1 MVTKYY
7 LNLTNND
14 IKEAIV
20 NYLTNKGYVFTDA
33 DGYTGTAD
41 PKNFIKLCW
50 DDDEEEVDVHA
61 LVVCDKKKT
70 SQEYHD
76 GYYGEDY

>member
-20 NYLTNKGYVFTDA
+20 DYLTNKGYVFTDA
-33 DGYTGTAD
+33 DGCTGTAD